1 MKRTVIMILCLALL
15 LPVMGAWAEAPSFD
29 RMAELNWSFTSG
41 AGGWSTDLRISP
53 DGTFMG
59 EFHDSEMGD
68 AAEAYPQGTVY
79 LCSFTGQMTL
89 EQQVD
94 AYSWQVRID
103 RLTLSEAP
111 EHETID
117 DGIRYVTSTP
127 YGISEGDTMRLYL
140 PGTPIEMLTED
151 MRMWAHLYALDEAPT
166 ELQDWF
172 LYSEANE
179 SGFVGYSMDGAFLL
193 PNPWVELTADELLE
207 ASGLSF
213 GVPEGAEGILYRWLE
228 SEGLA
233 EMHFSIGDDE
243 FHARIQPAA
252 LQAGE
257 LMNIAGMY
265 FAWDQEE
272 EINIRQCYG
281 TMARAKAGSEDWVEL
296 CLWYDAAPGLMY
308 SLAVYTTDPAD
319 LDLAAIAEQVYIPMQ
334 GNV

>member
-29 RMAELNWSFTSG
+29 QMAELNWSFTSG

-140 PGTPIEMLTED
+140 PGTPVEGFTED
-151 MRMWAHLYALDEAPT
+151 MQMWAHLFELEEAPA
-166 ELQDWF
+166 ELPTWF
-172 LYSEANE
+172 LYSEKNS
-179 SGFVGYSMDGAFLL
+179 SGFVGTEQPEDVGMI
-193 PNPWVELTADELLE
+193 NPWIDTTAEQLTEL
-207 ASGLSF
+207 SGLSF
-213 GVPEGAEGILYRWLE
+213 GVPEGAENVIYRWLE
-228 SEGLA
+228 ADQLA
-233 EMHFSIGDDE
+233 EMQFTLDGDE
-243 FHARIQPAA
+243 YCARIQPAA
-252 LQAGE
+252 EA
-257 LMNIAGMY
+257 MNISGMY
-265 FAWDQEE
+265 FAWDHEE
-272 EINIRQCYG
+272 AVQIKHCEG
-281 TMARAKAGSEDWVEL
+281 TLGLAQTGSEDWVEL
-296 CLWYDAAPGLMY
+296 CQWFDAAPGLMY
-308 SLAVYTTDPAD
+308 SLSVYTTDPD
-319 LDLAAIAEQVYIPMQ
+319 GLDLTAVADMVYLPAQ
-334 GNV
+334 GEV